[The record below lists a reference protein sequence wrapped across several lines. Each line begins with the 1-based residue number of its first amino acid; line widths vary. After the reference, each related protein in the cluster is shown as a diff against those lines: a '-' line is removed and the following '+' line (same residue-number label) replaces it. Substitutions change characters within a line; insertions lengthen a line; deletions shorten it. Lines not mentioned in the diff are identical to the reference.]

1 MSRQLCFYLDT
12 DNRYY
17 RFAVKYF
24 DPQDIILSV
33 FFYLNMFSL
42 KGDMW
47 ALQYTAIHLREF
59 TALMLHHKN
68 YMRTKREKINK
79 RLVPIAQV
87 KPMKRMREI
96 EGENKSPEV
105 VDLASEDDLPLI
117 NFRDSRE

>member
-1 MSRQLCFYLDT
+1 MSRQFCFYLDT
-12 DNRYY
+12 DNTYY

-33 FFYLNMFSL
+33 FFYLKKFSL

-59 TALMLHHKN
+59 TALMLHQRN
-68 YMRTKREKINK
+68 YMRAKREKINK
-79 RLVPIAQV
+79 RLIPIAEV
-87 KPMKRMREI
+87 KPMKRMRET
-96 EGENKSPEV
+96 ESENNPPEV
-105 VDLASEDDLPLI
+105 VDLASEDDMPLI